1 MTLDKLI
8 AGLVVVFVLA
18 AGVALGAFG
27 LSAMGIHPLDDLSE
41 AAEEAKLSP
50 ELRKYRECV
59 ETGEGLLFHPRR
71 SNGRLETMC
80 WEGAFLT

>member
-27 LSAMGIHPLDDLSE
+27 LSAMGIHPFDDLSA
-41 AAEEAKLSP
+41 AAEEAKMSP
-50 ELRKYRECV
+50 ALRKYNECV
-59 ETGEGLLFHPRR
+59 ATGESLLFYRDRR
-71 SNGRLETMC
+71 TDRLETMC